1 VAAGQTLDNGRLRVE
16 YGPRGITAITDLA
29 DAPSRTHRL
38 RADDFA
44 ITIGDH
50 TYESE
55 TLDAPAKRTIRD
67 GIVYRYRAG
76 AFAIDVAY
84 ELKPGWRFVSKR
96 LSIPSD
102 LARTFVVRDVTLF
115 REALTETPLDVF
127 KPTSARPSLGTLDYG
142 AALRFADRRSLL
154 LVAQNPFLQFA
165 LVNSVATL
173 RYAPDM
179 EWKST
184 YGAFQSDRGLV
195 APVRLSGRRLP
206 ARMSPEGRAARGGP
220 PAPGLDEA
228 GGAVLAGMV
237 RSLFISEPKEPLDVF
252 VGWCANDYQI
262 DVGTPEGRVEYRR
275 VFDQAAASGA
285 RYVLYAPSNSA
296 ISRREDSVDDWSWEH
311 VLWLGLGQ
319 RVRRREGG
327 P

>member
-1 VAAGQTLDNGRLRVE
+1 GDWFLLRPGIITAALFAALSADVAAGQTLDNGRLRVE

-44 ITIGDH
+44 ITIGDRS
-50 TYESE
+50 YESE
-55 TLDAPAKRTIRD
+55 ALDAPAKRTTRD
-67 GIVYRYRAG
+67 GVVYRYRAG

-84 ELKPGWRFVSKR
+84 ELKPGWRFVSKQI
-96 LSIPSD
+96 SITSD
-102 LARTFVVRDVTLF
+102 LAKTFVIRDVTLF
-115 REALTETPLDVF
+115 RETLAETPLDVF
-127 KPTSARPSLGTLDYG
+127 KPTSARPNLGTLDYG

-165 LVNSVATL
+165 LVNGVATL

-206 ARMSPEGRAARGGP
+206 ARMSPERRAAREGDP
-220 PAPGLDEA
+220 TPGLDEA
-228 GGAVLAGMV
+228 EVAAFTGMV
-237 RSLFISEPKEPLDVF
+237 RSLFIYEPTEPL
-252 VGWCANDYQI
+252 
-262 DVGTPEGRVEYRR
+262 
-275 VFDQAAASGA
+275 
-285 RYVLYAPSNSA
+285 
-296 ISRREDSVDDWSWEH
+296 
-311 VLWLGLGQ
+311 
-319 RVRRREGG
+319 
-327 P
+327 